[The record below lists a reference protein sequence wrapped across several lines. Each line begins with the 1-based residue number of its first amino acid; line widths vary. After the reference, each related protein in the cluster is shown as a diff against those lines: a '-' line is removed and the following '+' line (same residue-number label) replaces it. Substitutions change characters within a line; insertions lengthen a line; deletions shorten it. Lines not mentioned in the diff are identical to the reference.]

1 MSDDFLNRLVGS
13 WNLTGTMGLTELRQ
27 KVDARWV
34 IQDCFLEIHCIQEG
48 SVSPDQTPYEAIYM
62 LGYESQTGEY
72 LMHLFDTFG
81 ASYAQ
86 TVGTGTRHDDAVE
99 FLFEYPNGL
108 FSNTFTWNRETEG
121 WEMLLRQREESG
133 EWKVFARKTL
143 ERD

>member
-13 WNLTGTMGLTELRQ
+13 WILTGTMGLTELRQ

-34 IQDCFLEIHCIQEG
+34 IQDRFLEIHCIQDG
-48 SVSPDQTPYEAIYM
+48 PVSPDQTPYEAIYM

-108 FSNTFTWNRETEG
+108 FSNTFTWNRETDG